1 LQTLNP
7 PLFAGVD
14 YGGSWIR
21 ICLVD
26 GRRRTLRAA
35 RLETAPLPELPGIL
49 RKQFLRWN
57 AEPSV
62 LVVGARGV
70 WTPEERRR
78 LKRRL
83 SSAAERA
90 VVLSDIELTYRAHFR
105 DRPGIMVLAGTG
117 SIAYGRNDKGR
128 AARAGGLGPEKGDE
142 GSGFW
147 IGREWLKRNGTLKR
161 KYSVRETAAW
171 AGKVLFQARRKNPPA
186 LKIVGEAQTHLIRL
200 AGTLRRRLGPEKR
213 WSVAC
218 AGGLFEDRAF
228 KRRFYARLN
237 ETYGRTVVE
246 SKAKA
251 GKPAETAAEL
261 ALRLGTA
268 DPAFR
273 LLDELEEVPDFGRR

>member
-21 ICLVD
+21 IRLVD
-26 GRRRTLRAA
+26 GRRRPLRTA
-35 RLETAPLPELPGIL
+35 RLETAPLSKLPDIL
-49 RKQFLRWN
+49 KKQFHRWN
-57 AEPSV
+57 ARPSV

-70 WTPEERRR
+70 WTRTERRT

-83 SSAAERA
+83 SSAAGRT
-90 VVLSDIELTYRAHFR
+90 VVLSDIELAYRSLFR
-105 DRPGIMVLAGTG
+105 NRPGILVLAGTG
-117 SIAYGRNDKGR
+117 SIAYGRNGKGR

-161 KYSVRETAAW
+161 KYSVRETAGW
-171 AGKVLFQARRKNPPA
+171 AEEVLLQARRKNPSA
-186 LKIVGEAQTHLIRL
+186 LRIVGEAQAHLIRL
-200 AGTLRRRLGPEKR
+200 AGTLRRKLGPKEQ

-228 KRRFYARLN
+228 KRGFYARLN
-237 ETYGRTVVE
+237 AAYGRTAVE
-246 SKAKA
+246 SRAKA

-273 LLDELEEVPDFGRR
+273 LLNELEEVPDFGRR